1 LKALLKRCE
10 TVYRVT
16 FQTGEDPYLNSQF
29 VIEYVSGMQGDPST
43 SGYLKT
49 MTTCKHFAGFNLGT
63 TIGEDG
69 KFTQAQT
76 FNALISDQDMADT
89 FLPAFRACITE
100 AKGASVMC
108 SCKCRVTTTIY
119 CVLSAAPPHR
129 VLAHICV
136 PPVRA

>member
-1 LKALLKRCE
+1 MKRCE

-76 FNALISDQDMADT
+76 FNT

>member
-1 LKALLKRCE
+1 
-10 TVYRVT
+10 
-16 FQTGEDPYLNSQF
+16 
-29 VIEYVSGMQGDPST
+29 MQGDPST

-63 TIGEDG
+63 TIGQDG

-100 AKGASVMC
+100 ARGASVMC
-108 SCKCRVTTTIY
+108 SCEPGDAV
-119 CVLSAAPPHR
+119 VLPWSS
-129 VLAHICV
+129 
-136 PPVRA
+136 

>member
-1 LKALLKRCE
+1 MKRCE

-76 FNALISDQDMADT
+76 FNASA
-89 FLPAFRACITE
+89 
-100 AKGASVMC
+100 GV
-108 SCKCRVTTTIY
+108 SCLY
-119 CVLSAAPPHR
+119 HR
-129 VLAHICV
+129 SERRERYVQL
-136 PPVRA
+136 